1 MPKYAYTAKVV
12 GYITGTV
19 EADTKEDAELLAM
32 RAYYEADCG
41 VLENLDTEDVTL
53 YPIND

>member
-1 MPKYAYTAKVV
+1 MPKYAYTVKVV

-32 RAYYEADCG
+32 HAYYEADCG

-53 YPIND
+53 YPINE

>member
-1 MPKYAYTAKVV
+1 MPKYAYTVKVV

-32 RAYYEADCG
+32 HAYYEADCG
-41 VLENLDTEDVTL
+41 VLENVDTEDVTL
-53 YPIND
+53 YLIKE